1 MESNKVIEAE
11 NRMVLAKDLSE
22 RNEEVLIKGY

>member
-1 MESNKVIEAE
+1 MESNKVTAAE
-11 NRMVLAKDLSE
+11 NRMVLAKGLSE